1 MFDVINNA
9 IDPNRGDVQKNPS
22 DVLQQNLYTVMV
34 YESHP
39 MHNFMDIITNTS
51 FKLSFTIS
59 SL

>member
-9 IDPNRGDVQKNPS
+9 IDPNTGDALENPS
-22 DVLQQNLYTVMV
+22 HVLQQNLYTVIV
-34 YESHP
+34 FESHP

-59 SL
+59 AL